1 MRPSPSLDITG
12 ISVAAGLL
20 AAAVGASYAYVDL
33 MLNRMGASGALI
45 GLNAA
50 MPALG
55 WLLATPLMPWVLRRF
70 NPGLV
75 MAGLLI
81 TAAVAFPGF
90 ELVHDERAWMVFRFL
105 FGGSCGL
112 VFRLVEYW
120 INAASPDDRRSRYIG
135 IYSACF
141 CGGAAVGA
149 GVVPLVGFQGW
160 PPVLLVL
167 AFVAGSAVVFGR
179 LRHGPPAIGDSPES
193 PLRSLSG
200 IASVG
205 VVGALLFGM
214 FEPVPYALMPV
225 YVVRQGMGEEWAAWA
240 ASTFLAGQVMF
251 LVPLG
256 VLADRLGKIPL
267 LAFCALGALG
277 MTLVIPETVSAP
289 LAVLAAMFVWGG
301 FAGALYTISLALL
314 ADFFEGSDLA
324 AANAVFGTLY
334 AAGSLSGGPLH
345 GAAMDWRDPQGLM
358 ISAAVLFAVF
368 LTILFWRTQRAEKP
382 A

>member
-1 MRPSPSLDITG
+1 M
-12 ISVAAGLL
+12 AAGLL

-33 MLNRMGASGALI
+33 MLNRMGASGTAI
-45 GLNAA
+45 GLNSA

-70 NPGLV
+70 NPGMV
-75 MAGLLI
+75 MAGLLL

-90 ELVHDERAWMVFRFL
+90 ELLHDERAWMVFRFL

-120 INAASPDDRRSRYIG
+120 INAATPDDRRSRYIG
-135 IYSACF
+135 IYGVCF

-149 GVVPLVGFQGW
+149 AAVPLVGFQGW
-160 PPVLLVL
+160 PPVLLV
-167 AFVAGSAVVFGR
+167 SALVGCSAAAFGR
-179 LRHGPPAIGDSPES
+179 LRRGPPAIGDSPER

-200 IASVG
+200 IAFIG

-240 ASTFLAGQVMF
+240 ASAFLLGQVVF

-256 VLADRLGKIPL
+256 VAADRLGKIPL
-267 LAFCALGALG
+267 LAFCAAGALG
-277 MTLVIPETVSAP
+277 MTLVIPETASAP
-289 LAVLAAMFVWGG
+289 QALLAAMFVWGG

-314 ADFFEGSDLA
+314 ADVFDGSDLA

-334 AAGSLSGGPLH
+334 AVGSLSGAPLH

-358 ISAAVLFAVF
+358 ISAAVLFGVF
-368 LTILFWRTQRAEKP
+368 LTALFWRTRRTERLA
-382 A
+382 

>member
-1 MRPSPSLDITG
+1 MAT
-12 ISVAAGLL
+12 ALL

-33 MLNRMGASGALI
+33 MLNRMGASGTAI
-45 GLNAA
+45 GMNAA

-70 NPGLV
+70 NPRMV
-75 MAGLLI
+75 MAGLL
-81 TAAVAFPGF
+81 AAAAAAFPGF
-90 ELVHDERAWMVFRFL
+90 ELLPDERAWMLFRFL

-120 INAASPDDRRSRYIG
+120 INAASPHDRRARNIG
-135 IYSACF
+135 IYSVGF

-149 GVVPLVGFQGW
+149 GLVPVVGVQGW
-160 PPVLLVL
+160 PPVVLVL
-167 AFVAGSAVVFGR
+167 MLVAGSAAAFGR
-179 LRHGPPAIGDSPES
+179 VRHGPPAIRDRPER

-200 IASVG
+200 IALVG

-225 YVVRQGMGEEWAAWA
+225 YVVRQGMGEHWAAWS
-240 ASTFLAGQVMF
+240 ASAFLIGQVVF
-251 LVPLG
+251 SVPIGLA
-256 VLADRLGKIPL
+256 ADRSGKIPL
-267 LAFCALGALG
+267 LAFCAVGALG
-277 MTLVIPETVSAP
+277 MTFVIPETGSAP
-289 LAVLAAMFVWGG
+289 LALLAAMLVWGG
-301 FAGALYTISLALL
+301 FAGALYTVSLALL
-314 ADFFEGSDLA
+314 ADVFDGTDLA

-334 AAGSLSGGPLH
+334 AVGSLFGGPLH

-358 ISAAVLFAVF
+358 ISAAALFAVF
-368 LTILFWRTQRAEKP
+368 LTVLFRQTRRAEKL

>member
-1 MRPSPSLDITG
+1 MDITG

-33 MLNRMGASGALI
+33 MLNRMGASGTAI

-75 MAGLLI
+75 MAGLLM
-81 TAAVAFPGF
+81 TAAVTFPGF
-90 ELVHDERAWMVFRFL
+90 ELLHDERAWMLFRFL

-120 INAASPDDRRSRYIG
+120 ISAVSPDDRRSRYIG

-149 GVVPLVGFQGW
+149 GAVPLVGFQGW

-167 AFVAGSAVVFGR
+167 AFVAGSAAAFGR
-179 LRHGPPAIGDSPES
+179 LRHGPPAVGDSPES
-193 PLRSLSG
+193 PLWSLSG

-225 YVVRQGMGEEWAAWA
+225 YVVRQGIGEEWAAWA
-240 ASTFLAGQVMF
+240 ASAFLAGQVVF
-251 LVPLG
+251 SVPLG
-256 VLADRLGKIPL
+256 VFADRLGKIPL
-267 LAFCALGALG
+267 LAFSAMVALG
-277 MTLVIPETVSAP
+277 MTLVIPKTVFALP
-289 LAVLAAMFVWGG
+289 ALLAAMFVWGG

-314 ADFFEGSDLA
+314 TDVFEGSDLA

-334 AAGSLSGGPLH
+334 AVGSLTGGPLH

-358 ISAAVLFAVF
+358 ISAAALFAVF
-368 LTILFWRTQRAEKP
+368 LTVLFWRTQRAEKP